1 MTLSEEEFQNK
12 KREAFISYLESGDDE
27 GVEFDLY
34 AQNVDSWLWLQELI
48 PGIVVSSAG
57 GVAPFEAQGLL
68 HGHPFYYRDRHGYAS
83 LSIGAIDGEAPYL
96 GDTTLYG
103 ASTETSEGDGEAS
116 FVKNLLKLVPKLERT
131 PFPYEFQGRKI
142 EWGNVPIQER
152 KYRVVEGEFDEFP
165 SVGWGYFPEEAF
177 QELAKPSEYLLSRGW
192 TEEIQREI
200 YELRAFSP
208 VPVKTDERK
217 YPEVDP
223 PFAVNPP
230 EALR

>member
-1 MTLSEEEFQNK
+1 MTLSEEEFQHK
-12 KREAFISYLESGDDE
+12 KREAFISYLESGDE
-27 GVEFDLY
+27 EEVEFDLY
-34 AQNVDSWLWLQELI
+34 SQNVDSWLWLQELI

-57 GVAPFEAQGLL
+57 GIAPFEAQGLL

-83 LSIGAIDGEAPYL
+83 LSIGALDGEAPYL

-103 ASTETSEGDGEAS
+103 ASSETEEFAGGES

-142 EWGNVPIQER
+142 EWGDGGIQAR
-152 KYRVVEGEFDEFP
+152 DYRAVEGEFDDFP
-165 SVGWGYFPEEAF
+165 MVGWGYFPEEAF

-192 TEEIQREI
+192 TEDIQREI

-208 VPVKTDERK
+208 KPVKTDERK

-223 PFAVNPP
+223 PFVVNSPDT
-230 EALR
+230 LR